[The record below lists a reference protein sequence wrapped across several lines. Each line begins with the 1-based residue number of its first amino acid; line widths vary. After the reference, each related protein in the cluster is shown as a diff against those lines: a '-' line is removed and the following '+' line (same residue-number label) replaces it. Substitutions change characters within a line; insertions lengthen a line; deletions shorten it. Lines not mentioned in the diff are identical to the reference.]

1 MGFAIPLKRIG
12 AYALEEL
19 ERAIDVASE
28 PMPHAFGGGLC
39 AKLRNAEITVV
50 FATADG
56 SDASPATVVVSEA
69 PLPAAQLREL
79 LDPMDTPVLVALA
92 DVEHAPKASVGR
104 LVLRVI
110 F

>member
-1 MGFAIPLKRIG
+1 MGFAIPLKRVG
-12 AYALEEL
+12 DYALEEL
-19 ERAIDVASE
+19 ERAMTIASE
-28 PMPHAFGGGLC
+28 PMPDAFGGGLC
-39 AKLRNAEITVV
+39 ARLRTAEITIA

-79 LDPMDTPVLVALA
+79 LGSMDTPVLVARA
-92 DVEHAPKASVGR
+92 DVEHAPKRCVGR